1 MEFKR
6 GTMSVIEAKKI
17 KSVLHMASPKLNET
31 VDLAGGLH
39 LNFQCESLVAV
50 KSLGLGLAAF
60 S

>member
-1 MEFKR
+1 
-6 GTMSVIEAKKI
+6 MSVIEAKKI